1 MQCKIETC
9 LKKKQQESIP
19 LVKDLTSEKQ
29 VLILNY
35 LKQGLKYKSF
45 SADVQKFAQNHT
57 FMRVVVTM
65 QFWTAVSTQN
75 KMYNRSS
82 VKELRFEKHH

>member
-1 MQCKIETC
+1 MQCETETC
-9 LKKKQQESIP
+9 LKKKKKQQESIP

-45 SADVQKFAQNHT
+45 SADVQNFAQNHT

-65 QFWTAVSTQN
+65 QFWTAVSTQE
-75 KMYNRSS
+75 K
-82 VKELRFEKHH
+82 LRFQKHH